1 MMYPESNF
9 NYDNNNM
16 NNNDNMNHE
25 NKGNRKQRRQN
36 KQRRNL
42 HKAAAVLAGVAVI
55 GGSFWGGSLLTQ
67 NSTTTVE
74 AASTLNLSNDET
86 TPDIVASSLT
96 DYSDLAAECLPQV
109 VSVTNV
115 IEVTSTTSGGNDLFN
130 YFYGSRGQ
138 SQGQTSTQETEAY
151 GSGVIIGK
159 TDDELLIVTNNHVA
173 VYDKSGNTMYYSYTA
188 STTGRKVTFVDGTEV
203 DANLK
208 GADADADIAVLAV
221 NLSDIPE
228 ETLNAISIA
237 TIDNSDDVKVGQGVM
252 AIGNALGLGQTT
264 TFGHVSALNKD
275 VTTSD
280 DNVTRSM
287 MQIDAAINEGNSGG
301 GLFDANGHLIGIN
314 SAKSSG
320 EGVEGMGYAIP
331 ISSVE
336 DLINNMMNQKTK
348 VQVDEEQ
355 RGYLGIQG
363 VDVPSEYVEKFGMPE
378 GAMVTKIT
386 EGSPAA
392 DAGLQV
398 SDIITAVDG
407 QKVSSYDTLRT
418 ALSYYA
424 AGESVTITVQRPSG
438 NQYTET
444 ELTVTLTDRA
454 SITDTTEADTSDET
468 EAQTEET
475 PAQVQMQKAE

>member
-1 MMYPESNF
+1 MMYPETNF

-16 NNNDNMNHE
+16 NNDN

-36 KQRRNL
+36 KSRRNL
-42 HKAAAVLAGVAVI
+42 HKVAAILAGVAVV
-55 GGSFWGGSLLTQ
+55 GGSFWGGSLLSQ
-67 NSTTTVE
+67 STTNTVQ
-74 AASTLNLSNDET
+74 AASTLNLAKDET

-115 IEVTSTTSGGNDLFN
+115 IEVTSTSNGGSDMFN
-130 YFYGSRGQ
+130 FFYGYGQ
-138 SQGQTSTQETEAY
+138 NQNQTSTQESEAY

-188 STTGRKVTFVDGTEV
+188 STKERKVTFVDGTEV
-203 DANLK
+203 TANLK
-208 GADADADIAVLAV
+208 GADSEADIAVLAV
-221 NLSDIPE
+221 KLSDIPE
-228 ETLNAISIA
+228 DTLNAISIA

-264 TFGHVSALNKD
+264 TFGHVSALNKE

-280 DNVTRSM
+280 DNVTRTM
-287 MQIDAAINEGNSGG
+287 MQIDASINAGNSGG

-348 VQVDEEQ
+348 VQVDENQ

-363 VDVPSEYVEKFGMPE
+363 ADVPTDYVQRFGMPE

-386 EGSPAA
+386 AGSPAEA
-392 DAGLQV
+392 AGFQLN
-398 SDIITAVDG
+398 DIITAVDG
-407 QKVSSYDTLRT
+407 QKVSSMETLKS

-444 ELTVTLTDRA
+444 ELTVTLANRSD
-454 SITDTTEADTSDET
+454 IVDTTEPDSES
-468 EAQTEET
+468 ET
-475 PAQVQMQKAE
+475 PAEETEPQIQMQKAQ

>member
-1 MMYPESNF
+1 MMYPETNF

-16 NNNDNMNHE
+16 NDE

-67 NSTTTVE
+67 NTTNTVE
-74 AASTLNLSNDET
+74 AASTLNLSKDET

-115 IEVTSTTSGGNDLFN
+115 IEVTSTSNGGSDLFN
-130 YFYGSRGQ
+130 FFYGSRGQ

-208 GADADADIAVLAV
+208 GADSDADIAVLAV
-221 NLSDIPE
+221 KLSDIPE
-228 ETLNAISIA
+228 DTLNAISVA

-348 VQVDEEQ
+348 VQVDEDQ

-363 VDVPSEYVEKFGMPE
+363 VDVPTEYVQSFGMPE

-386 EGSPAA
+386 AGSPAA
-392 DAGLQV
+392 DAGLQLN
-398 SDIITAVDG
+398 DIITAVDG
-407 QKVSSYDTLRT
+407 QKVTSYDALRT

-424 AGESVTITVQRPSG
+424 VGESVTLTVQRPSG

-454 SITDTTEADTSDET
+454 SVADTTEADSSEEAESQADET
-468 EAQTEET
+468 E
-475 PAQVQMQKAE
+475 AQVQMQKAE

>member
-1 MMYPESNF
+1 MMYPETNF
-9 NYDNNNM
+9 NYDNNN
-16 NNNDNMNHE
+16 E

-36 KQRRNL
+36 RSRRNL

-67 NSTTTVE
+67 NTENTVQ
-74 AASTLNLSNDET
+74 AASTMNLSKDET

-96 DYSDLAAECLPQV
+96 DYSDLAAQCLPQV

-115 IEVTSTTSGGNDLFN
+115 IEVTSTSNGGSDLFN
-130 YFYGSRGQ
+130 FFYGNGQ
-138 SQGQTSTQETEAY
+138 NQNQTSTQESEAY

-159 TDDELLIVTNNHVA
+159 TEDELLIVTNNHVA

-188 STTGRKVTFVDGTEV
+188 STKERKVTFVDGTEV
-203 DANLK
+203 EANLK
-208 GADADADIAVLAV
+208 GADSDADIAVLAV
-221 NLSDIPE
+221 KLSDIPE
-228 ETLNAISIA
+228 DTLNAISVA

-287 MQIDAAINEGNSGG
+287 MQIDAAINAGNSGG

-331 ISSVE
+331 ISQAK
-336 DLINNMMNQKTK
+336 DIINELMNKEPK
-348 VQVDEEQ
+348 EKVDESEK
-355 RGYLGIQG
+355 GYIGITSAVSIDSSTNQM
-363 VDVPSEYVEKFGMPE
+363 YNIPE
-378 GAMVTKIT
+378 GAYLKGIA
-386 EGSPAA
+386 EGSPA
-392 DAGLQV
+392 DKAGIQIGDV
-398 SDIITAVDG
+398 VVAVDG
-407 QKVSSYDTLRT
+407 EEVSSYDDLQEKMN
-418 ALSYYA
+418 YYA
-424 AGESVTITVQRPSG
+424 VGDTVKLTVMRANG
-438 NQYTET
+438 NQYKEK
-444 ELTVTLTDRA
+444 EIEVTLCSYDDLNKLIGKSR
-454 SITDTTEADTSDET
+454 
-468 EAQTEET
+468 
-475 PAQVQMQKAE
+475 

>member
-1 MMYPESNF
+1 MMYPETNF
-9 NYDNNNM
+9 NYDNNM
-16 NNNDNMNHE
+16 NNDN

-36 KQRRNL
+36 KSRRNL
-42 HKAAAVLAGVAVI
+42 HKAAAILAGVAVV
-55 GGSFWGGSLLTQ
+55 GGSFWGGSLLSQ
-67 NSTTTVE
+67 STTNTVQ
-74 AASTLNLSNDET
+74 AASTLNLAKDET

-115 IEVTSTTSGGNDLFN
+115 IEVTSTSNGGSDMFN
-130 YFYGSRGQ
+130 FFYGYGQ
-138 SQGQTSTQETEAY
+138 NQNQTSTQESEAY

-159 TDDELLIVTNNHVA
+159 TDDELLMVTNNHVA

-188 STTGRKVTFVDGTEV
+188 STKERKVTFVDGTEV
-203 DANLK
+203 TANLK
-208 GADADADIAVLAV
+208 GADSEADIAVLAV
-221 NLSDIPE
+221 KLSDIPDD
-228 ETLNAISIA
+228 TLNAISIA

-264 TFGHVSALNKD
+264 TFGHVSALNKE

-280 DNVTRSM
+280 DNVTRTM
-287 MQIDAAINEGNSGG
+287 MQIDASINAGNSGG

-348 VQVDEEQ
+348 VQVDEDQ

-363 VDVPSEYVEKFGMPE
+363 ADVPTDYVQRFGMPE

-386 EGSPAA
+386 AGSPAES
-392 DAGLQV
+392 AGFQLN
-398 SDIITAVDG
+398 DIITAVDG
-407 QKVSSYDTLRT
+407 QKVSSMETLKS

-444 ELTVTLTDRA
+444 ELTVTLANRSD
-454 SITDTTEADTSDET
+454 IVDTTEPDTEAETQAEET
-468 EAQTEET
+468 EPQI
-475 PAQVQMQKAE
+475 QMQKAQ

>member
-1 MMYPESNF
+1 MMYPETNF
-9 NYDNNNM
+9 NYDSNN
-16 NNNDNMNHE
+16 E

-36 KQRRNL
+36 KSRRNL

-55 GGSFWGGSLLTQ
+55 GGSFWGGSLLIQ
-67 NSTTTVE
+67 NTENTVQ
-74 AASTLNLSNDET
+74 AASTMNLSKDET

-96 DYSDLAAECLPQV
+96 DYSDLAAQCLPQV

-115 IEVTSTTSGGNDLFN
+115 IEVTSTSNGGSDLFN
-130 YFYGSRGQ
+130 FFYGNGQ
-138 SQGQTSTQETEAY
+138 NQNQTSTQESEAY

-159 TDDELLIVTNNHVA
+159 TEDELLIVTNNHVA

-188 STTGRKVTFVDGTEV
+188 STKERKVTFVDGTEV
-203 DANLK
+203 EANLK
-208 GADADADIAVLAV
+208 GADSDADIAVLAV
-221 NLSDIPE
+221 KLSDIPE
-228 ETLNAISIA
+228 DTLNAISVA
-237 TIDNSDDVKVGQGVM
+237 TIDNSDGVKVGQGVM

-287 MQIDAAINEGNSGG
+287 MQIDAAINAGNSGG

-348 VQVDEEQ
+348 VQIDEDQ

-363 VDVPSEYVEKFGMPE
+363 VDVPTEYVQRFGMPE

-386 EGSPAA
+386 EGSPAS
-392 DAGLQV
+392 DAGLQLN
-398 SDIITAVDG
+398 DIITAVDG
-407 QKVSSYDTLRT
+407 QKVSSFETLRS

-424 AGESVTITVQRPSG
+424 AGESVTITVQRPNG

-444 ELTVTLTDRA
+444 QITVTLADR
-454 SITDTTEADTSDET
+454 STITDTTEADTEEGSSEAET
-468 EAQTEET
+468 QE
-475 PAQVQMQKAE
+475 PQVQMQKAQ

>member
-1 MMYPESNF
+1 MMYPETNF
-9 NYDNNNM
+9 NYDSNN
-16 NNNDNMNHE
+16 E

-36 KQRRNL
+36 KSRRNL

-67 NSTTTVE
+67 NTENNVQ
-74 AASTLNLSNDET
+74 AASTMNLSKDET

-96 DYSDLAAECLPQV
+96 DYSDLAAQCLPQV

-115 IEVTSTTSGGNDLFN
+115 IEVTSTSNGGSDLFN
-130 YFYGSRGQ
+130 FFYGNGQ
-138 SQGQTSTQETEAY
+138 NQNQTSTQESEAY

-159 TDDELLIVTNNHVA
+159 TEDELLIVTNNHVA

-188 STTGRKVTFVDGTEV
+188 STKERKVTFVDGTEV
-203 DANLK
+203 EANLK
-208 GADADADIAVLAV
+208 GADSDADIAVLAV
-221 NLSDIPE
+221 KLSDIPE
-228 ETLNAISIA
+228 DTLNAISVA
-237 TIDNSDDVKVGQGVM
+237 TIDNSDGVKVGQGVM

-287 MQIDAAINEGNSGG
+287 MQIDAAINAGNSGG

-320 EGVEGMGYAIP
+320 EGVE
-331 ISSVE
+331 

-348 VQVDEEQ
+348 VQIDEDQ

-363 VDVPSEYVEKFGMPE
+363 VDVPTEYVQRFGMPE

-386 EGSPAA
+386 EGSPAS
-392 DAGLQV
+392 DAGLQLN
-398 SDIITAVDG
+398 DIITAVDG
-407 QKVSSYDTLRT
+407 QKVSSFETLRS

-424 AGESVTITVQRPSG
+424 AGESVTITVQRPNG

-444 ELTVTLTDRA
+444 QITVTLADR
-454 SITDTTEADTSDET
+454 STITDTTEADTEEGSSEAET
-468 EAQTEET
+468 QE
-475 PAQVQMQKAE
+475 PQVQMQKAQ

>member
-1 MMYPESNF
+1 MMYPETNF
-9 NYDNNNM
+9 NYDNNM
-16 NNNDNMNHE
+16 NNDN

-36 KQRRNL
+36 KSRRNL
-42 HKAAAVLAGVAVI
+42 HKAAAILAGVAVV
-55 GGSFWGGSLLTQ
+55 GGSFWGGSLLSQ
-67 NSTTTVE
+67 STTNTVQ
-74 AASTLNLSNDET
+74 AASTLNLAKDET

-115 IEVTSTTSGGNDLFN
+115 IEVTSTSNGGSDMFN
-130 YFYGSRGQ
+130 FFYGYGQ
-138 SQGQTSTQETEAY
+138 NQNQTSTQESEAY

-159 TDDELLIVTNNHVA
+159 TDDELLMVTNNHVA

-188 STTGRKVTFVDGTEV
+188 STKERKVTFVDGTEV
-203 DANLK
+203 TANLK
-208 GADADADIAVLAV
+208 GADSEADIAVLAV
-221 NLSDIPE
+221 KLSDIPDD
-228 ETLNAISIA
+228 TLNAISIA

-264 TFGHVSALNKD
+264 TFGHVSALNKE

-280 DNVTRSM
+280 DNVTRTM
-287 MQIDAAINEGNSGG
+287 MQIDASINAGNSGG

-348 VQVDEEQ
+348 VQVDEDQ

-363 VDVPSEYVEKFGMPE
+363 ADVPTDYVQRFGMPD

-386 EGSPAA
+386 AGSPAEA
-392 DAGLQV
+392 AGFQLN
-398 SDIITAVDG
+398 DIITAVDG
-407 QKVSSYDTLRT
+407 QKVSSMETLKS

-444 ELTVTLTDRA
+444 ELTVTLANRSD
-454 SITDTTEADTSDET
+454 IVDTTEPDTEAETQAEET
-468 EAQTEET
+468 EPQI
-475 PAQVQMQKAE
+475 QMQKAQ

>member
-1 MMYPESNF
+1 MMYPETNF
-9 NYDNNNM
+9 NYDNNM
-16 NNNDNMNHE
+16 NNDN

-36 KQRRNL
+36 KSRRNL
-42 HKAAAVLAGVAVI
+42 HKAAAILAGVAVV
-55 GGSFWGGSLLTQ
+55 GGSFWGGSLLSQ
-67 NSTTTVE
+67 STTNTVQ
-74 AASTLNLSNDET
+74 AASTLNLAKDET

-115 IEVTSTTSGGNDLFN
+115 IEVTSTSNGGSDMFN
-130 YFYGSRGQ
+130 FFYGYGQ
-138 SQGQTSTQETEAY
+138 NQNQTSTQESEAY

-188 STTGRKVTFVDGTEV
+188 STKERKVTFVDGTEV
-203 DANLK
+203 TANLK
-208 GADADADIAVLAV
+208 GADSEADIAVLAV
-221 NLSDIPE
+221 KLSDIPE
-228 ETLNAISIA
+228 DTLNAISVA

-264 TFGHVSALNKD
+264 TFGHVSALNKE

-280 DNVTRSM
+280 DNVTRTM
-287 MQIDAAINEGNSGG
+287 MQIDASINAGNSGG

-348 VQVDEEQ
+348 VQVDEDQ

-363 VDVPSEYVEKFGMPE
+363 ADVPTDYVQRFGMPE

-386 EGSPAA
+386 AGSPAEE
-392 DAGLQV
+392 AGFQLN
-398 SDIITAVDG
+398 DIITAVDG
-407 QKVSSYDTLRT
+407 QKVSSMETLKS

-444 ELTVTLTDRA
+444 ELTVTLANRSD
-454 SITDTTEADTSDET
+454 IVDTTEPDTEAETSAEET
-468 EAQTEET
+468 EPQI
-475 PAQVQMQKAE
+475 QMQKAQ

>member
-1 MMYPESNF
+1 MMYPENNF
-9 NYDNNNM
+9 NYDNNM
-16 NNNDNMNHE
+16 NNDN

-36 KQRRNL
+36 KSRRNL
-42 HKAAAVLAGVAVI
+42 HKAAAILAGVAVV
-55 GGSFWGGSLLTQ
+55 GGSFWGGSLLSQ
-67 NSTTTVE
+67 STTNTVE
-74 AASTLNLSNDET
+74 AASTLNLANDET

-115 IEVTSTTSGGNDLFN
+115 IEVTSTSNGGSDMFN
-130 YFYGSRGQ
+130 FFYGYGQ
-138 SQGQTSTQETEAY
+138 NQNQTSTQESEAY

-188 STTGRKVTFVDGTEV
+188 STKERKVTFVDGTEV
-203 DANLK
+203 TANLK
-208 GADADADIAVLAV
+208 GADSEADIAVLAV
-221 NLSDIPE
+221 KLSDIPE
-228 ETLNAISIA
+228 DTLNAISVA

-264 TFGHVSALNKD
+264 TFGHVSALNKE

-280 DNVTRSM
+280 DNVTRTM
-287 MQIDAAINEGNSGG
+287 MQIDASINAGNSGG

-348 VQVDEEQ
+348 VQVDEDQ

-363 VDVPSEYVEKFGMPE
+363 ADVPTDYVQRFGMPE

-386 EGSPAA
+386 AGSPAET
-392 DAGLQV
+392 AGFQLN
-398 SDIITAVDG
+398 DIITAVDG
-407 QKVSSYDTLRT
+407 QKVSSMETLKS

-444 ELTVTLTDRA
+444 ELTVTLANRSD
-454 SITDTTEADTSDET
+454 IVDTTEPDTEVESSAEET
-468 EAQTEET
+468 EPQI
-475 PAQVQMQKAE
+475 QMQKAQ

>member
-1 MMYPESNF
+1 MMYPENNF

-16 NNNDNMNHE
+16 NNGNE
-25 NKGNRKQRRQN
+25 GNRKQRRQN
-36 KQRRNL
+36 KQRRNF
-42 HKAAAVLAGVAVI
+42 HKAAAVLAGIAVI
-55 GGSFWGGSLLTQ
+55 GGSFWGGSFMAQ
-67 NSTTTVE
+67 KSSTTAE
-74 AASTLNLSNDET
+74 AASTLNVSSNET
-86 TPDIVASSLT
+86 TPDIVSSSLT
-96 DYSDLAAECLPQV
+96 DYSELAAKCLPQV

-115 IEVTSTTSGGNDLFN
+115 IEVTSTTNGGSSMFD
-130 YFYGSRGQ
+130 FYGSRGQ

-159 TDDELLIVTNNHVA
+159 TDSELLIVTNNHVA

-208 GADADADIAVLAV
+208 GADSDADIAVLAV
-221 NLSDIPE
+221 NLSDLSDD
-228 ETLNAISIA
+228 TLNAISVA
-237 TIDNSDDVKVGQGVM
+237 TIADSDEVKVGQGVM

-264 TFGHVSALNKD
+264 TFGHVSALNKE

-280 DNVTRSM
+280 DNITRSM

-301 GLFDANGHLIGIN
+301 GLFDANGNLIGIN

-320 EGVEGMGYAIP
+320 DGVEGMGYAIP

-336 DLINNMMNQKTK
+336 ELINSMMNQKTK
-348 VQVDEEQ
+348 VQVDEDE

-386 EGSPAA
+386 SGSPAEES
-392 DAGLQV
+392 GLQV

-407 QKVSSYDTLRT
+407 QSVTSYDALRT

-424 AGESVTITVQRPSG
+424 SGESVTLTVQRPNG

-444 ELTVTLTDRA
+444 EITVTLTDRA
-454 SITDTTEADTSDET
+454 SITDTTEATEDDDTTESQADET
-468 EAQTEET
+468 EQ
-475 PAQVQMQKAE
+475 QFQMQKAQ

>member
-1 MMYPESNF
+1 MMYPETNF
-9 NYDNNNM
+9 NYNDNNM
-16 NNNDNMNHE
+16 NNE

-42 HKAAAVLAGVAVI
+42 HKAAAILAGVAVI

-67 NSTTTVE
+67 NSTTTVQ
-74 AASTLNLSNDET
+74 AASTLNLANDET
-86 TPDIVASSLT
+86 TPDIVSSSLT
-96 DYSDLAAECLPQV
+96 DYSELAAECLPQV

-115 IEVTSTTSGGNDLFN
+115 IEVTSTSNGGSDMFN
-130 YFYGSRGQ
+130 FFYGSRGQ
-138 SQGQTSTQETEAY
+138 SQGQTSTQESEAY

-221 NLSDIPE
+221 SLSDIPE
-228 ETLNAISIA
+228 DTLNAISVA

-348 VQVDEEQ
+348 VQVDEDQ

-386 EGSPAA
+386 AGSPAET
-392 DAGLQV
+392 AGLQV

-407 QKVSSYDTLRT
+407 QKVTSYDALRT

-424 AGESVTITVQRPSG
+424 VGESVTITVQRPSG

-454 SITDTTEADTSDET
+454 SITDTTEADSSEEAESSVDESD
-468 EAQTEET
+468 
-475 PAQVQMQKAE
+475 AQVQMQKAE

>member
-1 MMYPESNF
+1 MMYPETNF
-9 NYDNNNM
+9 NYDNNN
-16 NNNDNMNHE
+16 E

-36 KQRRNL
+36 KSRRNL

-55 GGSFWGGSLLTQ
+55 GGSFWGGSLLNQ
-67 NSTTTVE
+67 NTENTVQ
-74 AASTLNLSNDET
+74 AASTMNLSKDET

-96 DYSDLAAECLPQV
+96 DYSDLAAQCLPQV

-115 IEVTSTTSGGNDLFN
+115 IEVTSTSNGGSDLFN
-130 YFYGSRGQ
+130 FFYGGYGQ
-138 SQGQTSTQETEAY
+138 NQNQTSTQESEAY

-159 TDDELLIVTNNHVA
+159 TEDELLMVTNNHVA

-188 STTGRKVTFVDGTEV
+188 STKERKVTFVDGTEV
-203 DANLK
+203 EANLK
-208 GADADADIAVLAV
+208 GADSDADIAVLAV
-221 NLSDIPE
+221 KLSDIPE
-228 ETLNAISIA
+228 DTLNAISVA
-237 TIDNSDDVKVGQGVM
+237 TIDNSDGVKVGQGVM

-287 MQIDAAINEGNSGG
+287 MQIDAAINAGNSGG

-348 VQVDEEQ
+348 VQVDEDQ

-363 VDVPSEYVEKFGMPE
+363 VDVPTEYVQRFGMPE
-378 GAMVTKIT
+378 GAMITKIT
-386 EGSPAA
+386 EASPAA
-392 DAGLQV
+392 EAGLQLN
-398 SDIITAVDG
+398 DIVTAVDG
-407 QKVSSYDTLRT
+407 QKVSSFETLRS

-424 AGESVTITVQRPSG
+424 AGESVTITVQRPNG

-444 ELTVTLTDRA
+444 D
-454 SITDTTEADTSDET
+454 
-468 EAQTEET
+468 TEEGASEAET
-475 PAQVQMQKAE
+475 QEPQVQMQKAQ

>member
-1 MMYPESNF
+1 MMYPETNF
-9 NYDNNNM
+9 NYDNNN
-16 NNNDNMNHE
+16 E

-36 KQRRNL
+36 KSRRNL

-67 NSTTTVE
+67 NTENTVQ
-74 AASTLNLSNDET
+74 AASTMNLSKDET

-96 DYSDLAAECLPQV
+96 DYSDLAAQCLPQV

-115 IEVTSTTSGGNDLFN
+115 IEVTSTSNGGSDLFN
-130 YFYGSRGQ
+130 FFYGNGQ
-138 SQGQTSTQETEAY
+138 NQNQTSTQESEAY

-159 TDDELLIVTNNHVA
+159 TEDELLMVTNNHVA
-173 VYDKSGNTMYYSYTA
+173 VYDKTGNTMYYSYTA
-188 STTGRKVTFVDGTEV
+188 STKERKVTFVDGTEV
-203 DANLK
+203 EANLK
-208 GADADADIAVLAV
+208 GAD
-221 NLSDIPE
+221 
-228 ETLNAISIA
+228 
-237 TIDNSDDVKVGQGVM
+237 SDDVKVGQGVM

-287 MQIDAAINEGNSGG
+287 MQIDAAINAGNSGG

-348 VQVDEEQ
+348 VQVDEDQ

-363 VDVPSEYVEKFGMPE
+363 VDVPTEYVQRFGMPE

-386 EGSPAA
+386 EGSPAS
-392 DAGLQV
+392 DAGLQLN
-398 SDIITAVDG
+398 DIITAVDG
-407 QKVSSYDTLRT
+407 QKVSSFETLRS

-424 AGESVTITVQRPSG
+424 AGESVTITVQRPNG

-444 ELTVTLTDRA
+444 QITVTLADR
-454 SITDTTEADTSDET
+454 STITDTTEADTEEGSSEAET
-468 EAQTEET
+468 QE
-475 PAQVQMQKAE
+475 PQVQMQKAQ

>member
-1 MMYPESNF
+1 MMYPETNF
-9 NYDNNNM
+9 NYDNNM
-16 NNNDNMNHE
+16 NNDN

-36 KQRRNL
+36 KSRRNL
-42 HKAAAVLAGVAVI
+42 HKAAAILAGVAVV
-55 GGSFWGGSLLTQ
+55 GGSFWGGSLLSQ
-67 NSTTTVE
+67 STTNTVQ
-74 AASTLNLSNDET
+74 AASTLNLAKDET
-86 TPDIVASSLT
+86 APDIVASSLT

-115 IEVTSTTSGGNDLFN
+115 IEVTSTSNGGSDMFN
-130 YFYGSRGQ
+130 FFYGYGQ
-138 SQGQTSTQETEAY
+138 NQNQTSTQESEAY

-159 TDDELLIVTNNHVA
+159 TDDELLMVTNNHVA

-188 STTGRKVTFVDGTEV
+188 STKERKVTFVDGTEV
-203 DANLK
+203 TANLK
-208 GADADADIAVLAV
+208 GADSEADIAVLAV
-221 NLSDIPE
+221 KLSDIPDD
-228 ETLNAISIA
+228 TLNAISIA

-264 TFGHVSALNKD
+264 TFGHVSALNKE

-280 DNVTRSM
+280 DNVTRTM
-287 MQIDAAINEGNSGG
+287 MQIDASINAGNSGG

-348 VQVDEEQ
+348 VQVDEDQ

-363 VDVPSEYVEKFGMPE
+363 ADVPTDYVQRFGMPE

-386 EGSPAA
+386 AGSPAEA
-392 DAGLQV
+392 AGFQLN
-398 SDIITAVDG
+398 DIITAVDG
-407 QKVSSYDTLRT
+407 QKVSSMETLKS

-444 ELTVTLTDRA
+444 ELTVTLANRSD
-454 SITDTTEADTSDET
+454 IVDTTEPDTEAETQAEET
-468 EAQTEET
+468 EPQI
-475 PAQVQMQKAE
+475 QMQKAQ

>member
-1 MMYPESNF
+1 MMYPETNF
-9 NYDNNNM
+9 NHDNNN
-16 NNNDNMNHE
+16 E

-36 KQRRNL
+36 KSRRNL

-55 GGSFWGGSLLTQ
+55 GGSFWGGSLLNQ
-67 NSTTTVE
+67 NTENTVQ
-74 AASTLNLSNDET
+74 AASTMNLSKDET
-86 TPDIVASSLT
+86 TPDIVSSSLT
-96 DYSDLAAECLPQV
+96 DYSDLAAQCLPQV

-115 IEVTSTTSGGNDLFN
+115 IEVTSTSNGGSDPFN
-130 YFYGSRGQ
+130 FFYGGYGQ
-138 SQGQTSTQETEAY
+138 NQNQTSTQESNAY

-159 TDDELLIVTNNHVA
+159 TEDELLMVTNNHVA
-173 VYDKSGNTMYYSYTA
+173 VYDKSGNTMYNSYTA
-188 STTGRKVTFVDGTEV
+188 STKKRKVTFVDGTEV
-203 DANLK
+203 EANLK
-208 GADADADIAVLAV
+208 GADSDADIAVLAV
-221 NLSDIPE
+221 KLSDIPE
-228 ETLNAISIA
+228 DTLNAISIA
-237 TIDNSDDVKVGQGVM
+237 TINNSDDVKVGQGVM

-264 TFGHVSALNKD
+264 TFGHVSALNKE

-280 DNVTRSM
+280 DNVTRNM
-287 MQIDAAINEGNSGG
+287 MQIDAAINSGNSGG

-363 VDVPSEYVEKFGMPE
+363 VDVPTEYVQRFGMPE
-378 GAMVTKIT
+378 GAMITKIT
-386 EGSPAA
+386 EASPAA
-392 DAGLQV
+392 EAGLQLN
-398 SDIITAVDG
+398 DIVTAVDG
-407 QKVSSYDTLRT
+407 QKVSSFETLRS

-424 AGESVTITVQRPSG
+424 AGESVTITVQRPNG

-444 ELTVTLTDRA
+444 QITVTLADRA
-454 SITDTTEADTSDET
+454 AITDTTEPD
-468 EAQTEET
+468 TEEGT
-475 PAQVQMQKAE
+475 SEAETQEPQVQMQKAQ

>member
-1 MMYPESNF
+1 MMYPENNF
-9 NYDNNNM
+9 NYDNNM
-16 NNNDNMNHE
+16 NNDN

-36 KQRRNL
+36 KSRRNL
-42 HKAAAVLAGVAVI
+42 HKAAAILAGVAVV
-55 GGSFWGGSLLTQ
+55 GGSFWGGSLLSQ
-67 NSTTTVE
+67 STTNTVE
-74 AASTLNLSNDET
+74 AASTLNLAKDET

-115 IEVTSTTSGGNDLFN
+115 IEVTSTSNGGSDMFN
-130 YFYGSRGQ
+130 FFYGYGQ
-138 SQGQTSTQETEAY
+138 NQNQTSTQESEAY

-188 STTGRKVTFVDGTEV
+188 STKERKVTFVDGTEV
-203 DANLK
+203 TANLK
-208 GADADADIAVLAV
+208 GADSEADIAVLAV
-221 NLSDIPE
+221 KLSDIPE
-228 ETLNAISIA
+228 DTLNAISVA

-264 TFGHVSALNKD
+264 TFGHVSALNKE

-280 DNVTRSM
+280 DNVTRTM
-287 MQIDAAINEGNSGG
+287 MQIDASINAGNSGG

-348 VQVDEEQ
+348 VQVDEDQ

-363 VDVPSEYVEKFGMPE
+363 ADVPTDYVQRFGMPE

-386 EGSPAA
+386 AGSPAET
-392 DAGLQV
+392 AGFQLN
-398 SDIITAVDG
+398 DIITAVDG
-407 QKVSSYDTLRT
+407 QKVSSMETLKS

-444 ELTVTLTDRA
+444 ELTVTLANRSD
-454 SITDTTEADTSDET
+454 IVDTTEPDTEVESSAEET
-468 EAQTEET
+468 EPQI
-475 PAQVQMQKAE
+475 QMQKAQ

>member
-1 MMYPESNF
+1 MYPESNF
-9 NYDNNNM
+9 NYDN
-16 NNNDNMNHE
+16 D

-36 KQRRNL
+36 KQRRSL
-42 HKAAAVLAGVAVI
+42 HKAAAILAGVAVI

-67 NSTTTVE
+67 NTNNTVE
-74 AASTLNLSNDET
+74 AASVMNLSKEET
-86 TPDIVASSLT
+86 TPDIVASSLS
-96 DYSDLAAECLPQV
+96 DYSELAAKCLPQV

-115 IEVTSTTSGGNDLFN
+115 IEVTSTSNSGNDMFN
-130 YFYGSRGQ
+130 FFYGSRGQ

-159 TDDELLIVTNNHVA
+159 TDDELLLVTNNHVA

-208 GADADADIAVLAV
+208 GADADADIAVLAIK
-221 NLSDIPE
+221 LSDIPE
-228 ETLNAISIA
+228 DTLNAISVA
-237 TIDNSDDVKVGQGVM
+237 TIANSDDVKVGQGVM

-301 GLFDANGHLIGIN
+301 GLFDANGNLIGIN

-348 VQVDEEQ
+348 VQVDEDQ

-386 EGSPAA
+386 AGSPAET
-392 DAGLQV
+392 AGLQV

-407 QKVSSYDTLRT
+407 QKVSSYDALRT

-424 AGESVTITVQRPSG
+424 SGESVTITVQRPSG

-454 SITDTTEADTSDET
+454 SITDTTEADSSDET
-468 EAQTEET
+468 ESEGEAEQ
-475 PAQVQMQKAE
+475 QIQMQKAQ

>member
-1 MMYPESNF
+1 MMYPETNF

-16 NNNDNMNHE
+16 NNDN

-36 KQRRNL
+36 KSRRNL
-42 HKAAAVLAGVAVI
+42 HKAAAILAGVAVV
-55 GGSFWGGSLLTQ
+55 GGSFWGGSLLSQ
-67 NSTTTVE
+67 STTNTVQ
-74 AASTLNLSNDET
+74 AASTLNLAKDET

-115 IEVTSTTSGGNDLFN
+115 IEVTSTSNGGSDMFN
-130 YFYGSRGQ
+130 FFYGYGQ
-138 SQGQTSTQETEAY
+138 NQNQTSTQESEAY

-188 STTGRKVTFVDGTEV
+188 STKERKVTFVDGTEV
-203 DANLK
+203 TANLK
-208 GADADADIAVLAV
+208 GADSEADIAVLAV
-221 NLSDIPE
+221 KLSDIPE
-228 ETLNAISIA
+228 DTLNAISIA

-264 TFGHVSALNKD
+264 TFGHVSALNKE

-280 DNVTRSM
+280 DNVTRTM
-287 MQIDAAINEGNSGG
+287 MQIDASINAGNSGG

-348 VQVDEEQ
+348 VQVDEDQ

-363 VDVPSEYVEKFGMPE
+363 ADVPTDYVQRFGMPE

-386 EGSPAA
+386 AGSPAEA
-392 DAGLQV
+392 AGFQLN
-398 SDIITAVDG
+398 DIITAVDG
-407 QKVSSYDTLRT
+407 QKVSSMETLKS

-444 ELTVTLTDRA
+444 ELTVTLANRSD
-454 SITDTTEADTSDET
+454 IVDTTEPDSES
-468 EAQTEET
+468 ET
-475 PAQVQMQKAE
+475 PAEETEPQIQMQKAQ

>member
-1 MMYPESNF
+1 
-9 NYDNNNM
+9 
-16 NNNDNMNHE
+16 
-25 NKGNRKQRRQN
+25 
-36 KQRRNL
+36 
-42 HKAAAVLAGVAVI
+42 
-55 GGSFWGGSLLTQ
+55 
-67 NSTTTVE
+67 
-74 AASTLNLSNDET
+74 
-86 TPDIVASSLT
+86 
-96 DYSDLAAECLPQV
+96 
-109 VSVTNV
+109 
-115 IEVTSTTSGGNDLFN
+115 
-130 YFYGSRGQ
+130 
-138 SQGQTSTQETEAY
+138 
-151 GSGVIIGK
+151 
-159 TDDELLIVTNNHVA
+159 
-173 VYDKSGNTMYYSYTA
+173 MYYSYTA

-221 NLSDIPE
+221 SLSDIPE
-228 ETLNAISIA
+228 DTLNAISIA

-386 EGSPAA
+386 AGSPAET
-392 DAGLQV
+392 AGLQV

-407 QKVSSYDTLRT
+407 QSVSSYDALRT

-424 AGESVTITVQRPSG
+424 SGESVTITVQRPSG
-438 NQYTET
+438 NQYTEM

-454 SITDTTEADTSDET
+454 SITDTTEADSSDET

>member
-1 MMYPESNF
+1 MMYPETNF
-9 NYDNNNM
+9 NYTDNNMSN
-16 NNNDNMNHE
+16 E

-42 HKAAAVLAGVAVI
+42 HKAVAVLAGVAVI

-67 NSTTTVE
+67 NSTTTVQ
-74 AASTLNLSNDET
+74 AASTLNLANDET

-96 DYSDLAAECLPQV
+96 DYSELAAECLPQV

-115 IEVTSTTSGGNDLFN
+115 IEVTSTSNGGSDMFN
-130 YFYGSRGQ
+130 FFYGSRGQ
-138 SQGQTSTQETEAY
+138 SQGQTSTQESEAY

-221 NLSDIPE
+221 KLSDIPE
-228 ETLNAISIA
+228 DTLNAISVA
-237 TIDNSDDVKVGQGVM
+237 TIDNSDNVKVGQGVM

-348 VQVDEEQ
+348 VQVDEDQ

-386 EGSPAA
+386 AGSPAET
-392 DAGLQV
+392 AGLQV

-407 QKVSSYDTLRT
+407 QKVTSYDALRT

-424 AGESVTITVQRPSG
+424 SGESVTITVQRPSG

-454 SITDTTEADTSDET
+454 SITDTTEADSSEEAESPADES
-468 EAQTEET
+468 E
-475 PAQVQMQKAE
+475 AQVQMQKAE

>member
-1 MMYPESNF
+1 MMYPETNF
-9 NYDNNNM
+9 NYDNNM
-16 NNNDNMNHE
+16 NNDN

-36 KQRRNL
+36 KSRRNL
-42 HKAAAVLAGVAVI
+42 HKAAAILAGVAVV
-55 GGSFWGGSLLTQ
+55 GGSFWGGSLLSQ
-67 NSTTTVE
+67 STTNTVQ
-74 AASTLNLSNDET
+74 AASTLNLAKDET

-115 IEVTSTTSGGNDLFN
+115 IEVTSTSNGGSDMFN
-130 YFYGSRGQ
+130 FFYGYGQ
-138 SQGQTSTQETEAY
+138 NQNQTSTQESEAY

-159 TDDELLIVTNNHVA
+159 TDDELLMVTNNHVA

-188 STTGRKVTFVDGTEV
+188 STKERKVTFVDGTEV
-203 DANLK
+203 TANLK
-208 GADADADIAVLAV
+208 GADSEADIAVLAV
-221 NLSDIPE
+221 KLSDIPDD
-228 ETLNAISIA
+228 TLNAISIA

-264 TFGHVSALNKD
+264 TFGHVSALNKE

-280 DNVTRSM
+280 DNVTRTM
-287 MQIDAAINEGNSGG
+287 MQIDASINAGNSGG

-348 VQVDEEQ
+348 VQVDEDQ

-363 VDVPSEYVEKFGMPE
+363 ADVPTDYVQRFGMPE

-386 EGSPAA
+386 ASSPAEA
-392 DAGLQV
+392 AGFQLN
-398 SDIITAVDG
+398 DIITAVDG
-407 QKVSSYDTLRT
+407 QKVSSMETLKS

-444 ELTVTLTDRA
+444 ELTVTLANRSD
-454 SITDTTEADTSDET
+454 IVDTTEPDTEAETQAEET
-468 EAQTEET
+468 EPQI
-475 PAQVQMQKAE
+475 QMQKAQ